1 MLRFAASML
10 VLAAGAFMLACGG
23 AATPANAPDGR
34 VAPKITRA
42 AGQFTRSS
50 TMAESRREH
59 SAVLLQDGRV
69 LVVGGKQNKT
79 FAVRPQIDKVEIWDP
94 ATGKWTPTG
103 SMKRKRVRQSLT
115 VLPDGRVLVAG
126 GEGDANMAIRTTE
139 IWDPAT
145 GEWAKAANMKIA
157 REGMGSVL
165 LRDGQVMVIGGVSD
179 TFGPLD
185 SVEIYDPDS
194 DTWTKVAP
202 MAVRRSR
209 ATATLLE
216 RRSGGGYRRRK
227 TGPAI

>member
-94 ATGKWTPTG
+94 ATGKWNADW
-103 SMKRKRVRQSLT
+103 VHE
-115 VLPDGRVLVAG
+115 
-126 GEGDANMAIRTTE
+126 EGARAAIADRT
-139 IWDPAT
+139 A
-145 GEWAKAANMKIA
+145 
-157 REGMGSVL
+157 
-165 LRDGQVMVIGGVSD
+165 
-179 TFGPLD
+179 
-185 SVEIYDPDS
+185 
-194 DTWTKVAP
+194 
-202 MAVRRSR
+202 
-209 ATATLLE
+209 
-216 RRSGGGYRRRK
+216 RRK
-227 TGPAI
+227 GTGRGRRG